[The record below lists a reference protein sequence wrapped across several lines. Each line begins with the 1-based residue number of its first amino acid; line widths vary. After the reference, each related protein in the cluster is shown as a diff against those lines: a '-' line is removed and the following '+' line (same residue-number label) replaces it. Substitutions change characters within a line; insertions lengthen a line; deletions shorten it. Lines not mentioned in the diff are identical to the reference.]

1 MREFTQAEFIRMF
14 SVFPNGT
21 FDFFLGSGASVQ
33 AGIPTGYSMTWAF
46 KREIYCTETG
56 INPVAMKDLQSEY
69 TQTTLQSYFDAEY
82 DTPTKGDPSE
92 YAYYFQRCHPTSAAR
107 EAYIQNK
114 VRGVKPSIGHLCLAC
129 LIKTGRVARVW
140 TTNFDELVESGIKT
154 LDPSF
159 AFKVHSSANQK
170 EAAFTAD
177 STFPAV
183 IKLHGDYRYDHIL
196 NTPEE
201 LQALESTMGQR
212 FSEGLNDKG
221 LVVIGYSGSDESIMS
236 QLETAVENKSLRYG
250 LIWMTRSTPL
260 PPRVE
265 QLMERACQ
273 ISEMSCVVLI
283 DGFDDI
289 LFQVYSAL
297 EDKERIIEELGNP
310 IDKKLTPLFFSGCKA
325 DGFVKTNAFV
335 STAYPMYR
343 SFETDINSWKQLR
356 AITDSAKVPAALFSG
371 KIYCFESDECIRK
384 VFGDHVKSAIET
396 ERVSSVIQNR
406 YDSIYTGLL
415 YSLIE
420 KSITSNSAIKKLSK
434 NTYYDVTAK
443 EVFRISYYV
452 YDAIEVHLDLINGQY
467 YLNIIPT
474 VYLTGR
480 TGNSLPFEEKKA
492 IINAYMSILYNKKYN
507 EKLSLWNKKLISKDR
522 KIVFQYNGFEIVFNG
537 ISVSSSGRQRNS
549 TWPEIKSHQ
558 YEEPPLQFSMNDNTK
573 CTVNQLYGLTQFGPL
588 DYSYAK
594 PDAMPRMPIRL
605 AVICP
610 NEHLDLLIGHL
621 NNLKAACAVVNSKEA
636 FVRQYNGFE
645 NIFRRSLDI
654 PTKADMNRC
663 LVYPEQQIL
672 RISRD
677 SYVAMIKRGI
687 DKLATDSLSTDLV
700 VIYIPKSFNKFR
712 EDTPGIGD
720 FNLHDAVKL
729 YAMDKGVKIQFIE
742 EKSVR
747 AADQCKVM
755 WGLSTSIYA
764 KANGILWQPNE
775 VQENTAFIG
784 VSYATSSSGINIGC
798 SQLFDS
804 TGAGMRMLMRKIVNP
819 GFMGRK
825 NPYMKADEARAML
838 GALRAQY
845 YASTASTPLKRIVIH
860 KTTPFTKEEI
870 RGFTQAFEGIEDI
883 ELLQIQEMTSWRAI
897 RFYSDINKGAYPYPI
912 KRGTVC
918 ELDSNSFLLWT
929 NGSVMHDE
937 INPRGNYYKGG
948 RGIPVPLYV
957 RRFYGKGSGDTI
969 VKEVLMLTK
978 MNWNSGDSMYK
989 TLPVTLDFAKV
1000 LSRMSKQTEAL
1011 YDRAYDFRFF
1021 M

>member
-1 MREFTQAEFIRMF
+1 MRRFTQAEFIRMF
-14 SVFPNGT
+14 SVFPNNT

-46 KREIYCTETG
+46 KRYIYCTETG
-56 INPVAMKDLQSEY
+56 IDPGAMKDLQSEH
-69 TQTTLQSYFDAEY
+69 TQSVLQNYFDAQQ
-82 DTPTKGDPSE
+82 DTPAQGDPLE

-107 EAYIQNK
+107 ESYIQNK
-114 VRGVKPSIGHLCLAC
+114 VRGVKPSVGHLCLAS
-129 LIKTGRVARVW
+129 LIKTGRVTRVW

-154 LDPSF
+154 LEPSF

-201 LQALESTMGQR
+201 LQALESTMRQR

-236 QLETAVENKSLRYG
+236 QLEAAVDNKSLRYG
-250 LIWMTRSTPL
+250 LIWMTRSPQL

-297 EDKERIIEELGNP
+297 ENKERIIEELGNP
-310 IDKKLTPLFFSGCKA
+310 TDRKLTPLYFSGCQA
-325 DGFVKTNAFV
+325 DSFVKTNAFV
-335 STAYPMYR
+335 STTYPMYR

-356 AITDSAKVPAALFSG
+356 TITENAKVPAALFSG
-371 KIYCFESDECIRK
+371 RIYCFESDECIREI
-384 VFGDHVKSAIET
+384 FGEHVKSTIET
-396 ERVSSVIQNR
+396 ESVSSVIQNR
-406 YDSIYTGLL
+406 YNSIYTGLL
-415 YSLIE
+415 YSLID
-420 KSITSNSAIKKLSK
+420 KSLTSNSAIKKLSK
-434 NTYYDVTAK
+434 STYYDVTSR
-443 EVFRISYYV
+443 EVFRSSYYV
-452 YDAIEVHLDLINGQY
+452 YDAIEVQLVLINGKY
-467 YLNIIPT
+467 YLNILPT
-474 VYLTGR
+474 VYLTGK
-480 TGNSLPFEEKKA
+480 TGKALPLEEKKA
-492 IINAYMSILYNKKYN
+492 IINAYMSRLYNQKYN
-507 EKLSLWNKKLISKDR
+507 EKLSSWNKKLLSKDR
-522 KIVFQYNGFEIVFNG
+522 KIVFQYNGFEIVFDG
-537 ISVSSSGRQRNS
+537 ISVSSSGRQRN
-549 TWPEIKSHQ
+549 TKWPEIKSHQ
-558 YEEPPLQFSMNDNTK
+558 YEEPPLQFSMNDSTK

-594 PDAMPRMPIRL
+594 PDAIPRMPIRL

-610 NEHLDLLIGHL
+610 NEHVDLLIGHL
-621 NNLKAACAVVNSKEA
+621 NHLKAACAVSNNKEA

-645 NIFRRSLDI
+645 NVFRRSLDV
-654 PTKADMNRC
+654 PTKGDTNRC
-663 LVYPEQQIL
+663 LVYPEHPIL
-672 RISRD
+672 RLSRD
-677 SYVAMIKRGI
+677 SFVAMIKRGI
-687 DKLATDSLSTDLV
+687 DKLSTDSLSTDLV

-712 EDTPGIGD
+712 EDAPGTGD

-742 EKSVR
+742 ERSVR
-747 AADQCKVM
+747 ASDQCKVM

-784 VSYATSSSGINIGC
+784 VSYATSSSGINVGC

-883 ELLQIQEMTSWRAI
+883 ELLQIQEMTPWRAI

-948 RGIPVPLYV
+948 RGIPVPLYI

>member
-1 MREFTQAEFIRMF
+1 MRVFTQAEFVRMF
-14 SVFPNGT
+14 SVFPNST

-46 KREIYCTETG
+46 KRDIYCTETG
-56 INPVAMKDLQSEY
+56 VNLGAMKDLQSEH
-69 TQTTLQSYFDAEY
+69 TQATLQAYFDAQQEA
-82 DTPTKGDPSE
+82 PVKGDPLE

-107 EAYIQNK
+107 ESYIQNK
-114 VRGVKPSIGHLCLAC
+114 VRGIKPSIGHLCLAS
-129 LIKTGRVARVW
+129 LIKAGRVTKVW

-154 LDPSF
+154 LEPSF

-170 EAAFTAD
+170 DASFTAD

-196 NTPEE
+196 NTPDE
-201 LQALESTMGQR
+201 LQALETIIGQR
-212 FSEGLNDKG
+212 FSEGMKDKG

-236 QLETAVENKSLRYG
+236 QLETAVENKVLKYG
-250 LIWMTRSTPL
+250 LIWLTRSTQL
-260 PPRVE
+260 SPRVE

-273 ISEMSCVVLI
+273 ISEMSCVVQI
-283 DGFDDI
+283 DGFDDT
-289 LFQVYSAL
+289 LFQLYSTL
-297 EDKERIIEELGNP
+297 EEKEDLIEERSNP
-310 IDKKLTPLFFSGCKA
+310 IDHRLTPLYFSGHQA
-325 DGFVKTNAFV
+325 DSFVKTNAFV
-335 STAYPMYR
+335 SIAYPQYR
-343 SFETDINSWKQLR
+343 SFETDINNWKQLKS
-356 AITDSAKVPAALFSG
+356 ITDSANVPAALFSG
-371 KIYCFESDECIRK
+371 RIYCFESDETIRA
-384 VFGDHVKSAIET
+384 VFGVHVKSAIET
-396 ERVSSVIQNR
+396 ENVSSVIQNR

-420 KSITSNSAIKKLSK
+420 KSITSNPTIKRFSK
-434 NTYYDVTAK
+434 NTYYDVSTKTIYRGTYLA
-443 EVFRISYYV
+443 
-452 YDAIEVHLDLINGQY
+452 YDAIEVQLEFINSKY
-467 YLNIIPT
+467 YLNILPT
-474 VYLTGR
+474 VYLTGK
-480 TGNSLPFEEKKA
+480 TEKPLSFEEKKVL
-492 IINAYMSILYNKKYN
+492 INSYMSSLYNKQYN
-507 EKLSLWNKKLISKDR
+507 EKLAAWNKKLISKDK
-522 KIVFQYNGFEIVFNG
+522 KIFFQYNGFEIVFDG
-537 ISVSSSGRQRNS
+537 IGVSSSGRQRNAQ
-549 TWPEIKSHQ
+549 WPEIKSHQ
-558 YEEPPLQFSMNDNTK
+558 YDEPSLQFSMDDRSK
-573 CTVNQLYGLTQFGPL
+573 HTVNQLYGLTQFGPL

-594 PDAMPRMPIRL
+594 PQTMPRTAIRL

-610 NEHLDLLIGHL
+610 TEHIDSLIGHL
-621 NNLKAACAVVNSKEA
+621 NRLKVVCPVVNNKEA

-645 NIFRRSLDI
+645 NVFRRPLDVPMKDDI
-654 PTKADMNRC
+654 SRC
-663 LVYPEQQIL
+663 LVYSERQIL

-677 SYVAMIKRGI
+677 AFVAMIKRGL
-687 DKLATDSLSTDLV
+687 DKFATNPLSTDLV
-700 VIYIPKSFNKFR
+700 VVYIPKSFNMFR
-712 EDTPGIGD
+712 EDAAGAGD
-720 FNLHDAVKL
+720 FNLHDAIKL
-729 YAMDKGVKIQFIE
+729 YAMDKGVKVQFIE
-742 EKSVR
+742 ERSVR
-747 AADQCKVM
+747 ASDQCKVM

-764 KANGILWQPNE
+764 KANGILWQPSE
-775 VQENTAFIG
+775 VQDNTAFIG

-860 KTTPFTKEEI
+860 KTTPFTTEEI
-870 RGFTQAFEGIEDI
+870 KGFTQAFEGIEDI
-883 ELLQIQEMTSWRAI
+883 ELLQIQEMTPWRAI
-897 RFYSDINKGAYPYPI
+897 RFYADIAKGAYPYPV

-918 ELDSNSFLLWT
+918 ELDFNSFLLWT

-937 INPRGNYYKGG
+937 INPQGNYYKGG

-957 RRFYGKGSGDTI
+957 RRFYGRGSGDTI
-969 VKEVLMLTK
+969 VREILMLTK

-1011 YDRAYDFRFF
+1011 YDRSYDFRFF